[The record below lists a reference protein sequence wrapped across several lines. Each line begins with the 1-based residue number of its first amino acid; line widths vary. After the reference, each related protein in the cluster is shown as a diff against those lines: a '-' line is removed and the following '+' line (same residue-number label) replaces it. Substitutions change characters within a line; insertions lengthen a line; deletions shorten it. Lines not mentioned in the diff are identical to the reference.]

1 MTASPRGGSSDDGDG
16 GAGDRLTL
24 QQEQSGALHTQQYT
38 HSSSSSSDALPWR
51 VQSPPRSSG
60 VRRRREESIEIEEL
74 DSDTMRQ
81 NSYNYFQ
88 RYMPRPS
95 APAYNISGTGIGNN
109 SANAAF
115 AFSAAAAEQASPVL
129 RAGSSRKR
137 QRTLADRL
145 DELSIGGVD
154 FFAHRRGEDSGGNR
168 ANGNR
173 SSASSADAMMDGDS
187 SSDERRDN
195 EDDDDDDS
203 AGARRELMVYG
214 GVPSMKRFFFGSSRR
229 KPMDRVFRHYAAV
242 ANQA

>member
-1 MTASPRGGSSDDGDG
+1 MTASPRGGGKYG
-16 GAGDRLTL
+16 GAEDRITL

-38 HSSSSSSDALPWR
+38 RSSSSSSSDANAGTLPWR
-51 VQSPPRSSG
+51 VQSPARSSG

-88 RYMPRPS
+88 RYVSRPS

-115 AFSAAAAEQASPVL
+115 AFSAAAERTSPVL
-129 RAGSSRKR
+129 RTGSSRKR

-145 DELSIGGVD
+145 DELNIGGVD
-154 FFAHRRGEDSGGNR
+154 YFGRRRGGGGGGNQ

-173 SSASSADAMMDGDS
+173 SSASSADSMMDGDS
-187 SSDERRDN
+187 SSDERRGN
-195 EDDDDDDS
+195 EDDDDDS
-203 AGARRELMVYG
+203 AGTRSELMVYG
-214 GVPSMKRFFFGSSRR
+214 GVPSMKGFFFGSSRR